1 MRLPLKETLIAG
13 SCVAILCTLGTWQVQ
28 RLQWKN
34 DITAKLQAQYAQGGK
49 TLRADDLGTIEAGS
63 FKYGT
68 VNGQP
73 LKDKAVLLGPRI
85 LEGRSGYHLLLPV
98 EMADGNVLIVNTG
111 WVGSLWSDTLEDRL
125 GTLPATITARG
136 IVRHPD
142 WSSFASKNSPAN
154 DLWFRADVAEIATAR
169 DIESIYPV
177 ILYADKIEPELAD
190 VTIHEEQWLPRNKH
204 LQYALFWYALAVVMA
219 GVYGTYIFSRKQDA

>member
-1 MRLPLKETLIAG
+1 MSFPLKETLIAG

-28 RLQWKN
+28 RLHWKN
-34 DITAKLQAQYAQGGK
+34 DITTKLQAQYAQGGK
-49 TLRADDLGTIEAGS
+49 TLRADDLSAIEAGS
-63 FKYGT
+63 FVYGS

-85 LEGRSGYHLLLPV
+85 LDGRSGYHLLLPV
-98 EMADGNVLIVNTG
+98 ETTNGNVIIVNTG
-111 WVGSLWSDTLEDRL
+111 WVGALWSDTLDERL
-125 GTLPATITARG
+125 GTLPPTISARG

-154 DLWFRADVAEIATAR
+154 DLWFRADVAEIAHAR
-169 DIESIYPV
+169 DIGSVFPV

-190 VTIHEEQWLPRNKH
+190 VIVHEEQWLPRNKH
-204 LQYALFWYALAVVMA
+204 LQYALFWYALGVVMA
-219 GVYGTYIFSRKQDA
+219 CVYGVYIFKRKENA